1 MEIPHSHRTEL
12 AVLKNTVPSYA
23 FDETKESFSAWKS
36 KSREK
41 LRELLGMDN
50 YVNRGLNFAQE
61 EKTEDEICTKI
72 RFTFESEPGAV
83 VPCYLLIP
91 KNKAAEKPPVMIC
104 LQGHGTGMH
113 ISLGIA
119 KYDIDEP
126 KINNG
131 DRDFACQCMEKGI
144 CALAIEQRC
153 FGERGGN
160 PRPDCHQAA
169 MTALLTGR
177 TLIGGR
183 VWDVMKAIDVLEQEF
198 SGICDTKNIYCMG
211 NSGGGTATFY
221 AFALEDRIKA
231 AIPSCAFCTFWGS
244 IGELNHC
251 VCNYV
256 PGIARYFDMAEIAGM
271 AAPKPLVIVSG
282 IEDGIFPIDGARSE
296 FERAKRIYE
305 AAEAGN
311 RVVHVQGEQGH
322 RFYAKQAWSA
332 FASVT
337 GQEEKK

>member
-1 MEIPHSHRTEL
+1 MDKTHSHYTEYT
-12 AVLKNTVPSYA
+12 VLLNTKPSYE
-23 FDETKESFSAWKS
+23 FDKSRESFSEWKK

-41 LRELLGMDN
+41 LYELLGMAKYKN
-50 YVNRGLNFAQE
+50 NGLHF
-61 EKTEDEICTKI
+61 KTEQTERNENFTKI
-72 RFTFESEPGAV
+72 RFTFESEPDAV

-91 KNKAAEKPPVMIC
+91 ENSKTQKPPVMIC

-113 ISLGIA
+113 ISLGTP

-144 CALAIEQRC
+144 CALVIEQRC

-160 PRPDCHQAA
+160 PRPDCHSAA
-169 MTALLTGR
+169 LTALLTGR

-183 VWDVMKAIDVLEQEF
+183 VWDIMKAIDVLQNEF
-198 SGICDTKNIYCMG
+198 YNVCDTEKIYCMG
-211 NSGGGTATFY
+211 NSGGGTATLY

-231 AIPSCAFCTFWGS
+231 AIPSCAFCTFADS

-251 VCNYV
+251 VCNYI
-256 PGIARYFDMAEIAGM
+256 PHIAEYFDMAEIAGM

-282 IEDGIFPIDGARSE
+282 IEDGIFPIGGAKAE
-296 FERAKRIYE
+296 YERAKKIY
-305 AAEAGN
+305 AAAKAENKIA
-311 RVVHVQGEQGH
+311 HVLGEQGH
-322 RFYAKQAWSA
+322 RFYADKAWKE
-332 FASVT
+332 FFNIT
-337 GQEEKK
+337 E